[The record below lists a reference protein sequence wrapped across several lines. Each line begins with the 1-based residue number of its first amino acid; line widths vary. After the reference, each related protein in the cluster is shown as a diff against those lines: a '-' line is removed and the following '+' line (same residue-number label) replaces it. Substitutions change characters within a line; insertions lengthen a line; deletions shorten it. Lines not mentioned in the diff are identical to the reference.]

1 MKTITCFLA
10 SVVLASSLNSLASI
24 EVFSSQTSAA
34 DFGGMNQA
42 QAIIESEGK
51 LNQYEQLKLYYQQAS
66 APEFRELIGQR
77 PGRCYDIRK
86 PQQPIGALL
95 LADQTTD
102 KESNNGPLFPD
113 ESKKVLSIL
122 GDTNPTVFDPQNGS
136 FAEGIE
142 RYRQSQE
149 YQNRIAE
156 LKNAAWTSLNEE
168 GNLIFQIRKLGALM
182 IGEVKLIRD
191 EAPGKA
197 GSVRFYCYFFTR

>member
-1 MKTITCFLA
+1 MKPLICFFS
-10 SVVLASSLNSLASI
+10 SVVLASSLNSLASV

-34 DFGGMNQA
+34 DFGGMPQPQA
-42 QAIIESEGK
+42 TIESEGK